1 MSKGKLGVIGGM
13 GPQAM
18 LLFCQ
23 KIVDLTDARSDQAH
37 LPMLILNDTQ
47 MPDRTAALL
56 SGETQPVHDRLLADG
71 RTLEAWGATAVAVT
85 CNTAHAFLPQVQKG
99 LGVPIVNMIEETA
112 GALQALGAKKVGI
125 LGTDGTL
132 KTRLYHQALEARGIT
147 PVVPPREEQAL
158 VMSIIYDEI
167 KQGHRGSPDKF
178 AAADRALHAAGC
190 DRIVL
195 ACTEMSTYKDWHGL
209 DDFYVDAMDILAR
222 RCIQICGYPT
232 KG

>member
-1 MSKGKLGVIGGM
+1 M
-13 GPQAM
+13 
-18 LLFCQ
+18 
-23 KIVDLTDARSDQAH
+23 
-37 LPMLILNDTQ
+37 
-47 MPDRTAALL
+47 
-56 SGETQPVHDRLLADG
+56 
-71 RTLEAWGATAVAVT
+71 
-85 CNTAHAFLPQVQKG
+85 
-99 LGVPIVNMIEETA
+99 PIVNMIEETA
-112 GALQALGAKKVGI
+112 GALQALGAKRVGI

-167 KQGHRGSPDKF
+167 KQGHKGSPDKF
-178 AAADRALHAAGC
+178 AAADRALRAAGC

>member
-23 KIVDLTDARSDQAH
+23 KIVDLT
-37 LPMLILNDTQ
+37 DTQ

-85 CNTAHAFLPQVQKG
+85 CNTAHAFLPQVQKE

-147 PVVPPREEQAL
+147 PWYRPGRSRL
-158 VMSIIYDEI
+158 WS
-167 KQGHRGSPDKF
+167 
-178 AAADRALHAAGC
+178 
-190 DRIVL
+190 
-195 ACTEMSTYKDWHGL
+195 
-209 DDFYVDAMDILAR
+209 
-222 RCIQICGYPT
+222 
-232 KG
+232 